1 MSIQED
7 VEAVLDTPCCA
18 TCREA
23 LALGETYQSDDE
35 DGLPHLREHKLRWL
49 ERSDG
54 DREWQYRCD
63 RDGWHVGTV
72 GLHRLQTIRECA
84 PPALL
89 RALEG
94 LR

>member
-1 MSIQED
+1 MTIRD
-7 VEAVLDTPCCA
+7 DIEAVLDMPCCR
-18 TCREA
+18 TCLAA
-23 LALGETYQSDDE
+23 LAAGETYWQDDD
-35 DGLPHLREHKLRWL
+35 DGLPHLREHTLRWL

-72 GLHRLQTIRECA
+72 GLHRLRTVRDYT

-89 RALEG
+89 RVLEG